1 MLRLLVADHQPGG
14 QPEHAEDGSDQAPG
28 VDVAVPTLGVVA
40 DPDPD
45 QQSGEDQHDLQGV
58 HRWPLTSAEYT
69 AEAMT
74 GSYDVAF
81 LGGGMGGYVGAI
93 RAAQLGLR
101 TAVVEEDKLGG
112 TCLHR
117 GCIPTKAL
125 LQSAFVLDQA
135 RQGGRLGVRVS
146 GVELDYAQVAKNRD
160 QVVGQLHRGVE
171 YLMKKNRIEVVR
183 GRGHLEGPRRVRVGG
198 GQSGDVEVEAGSMV
212 IATGSR
218 PKQVPGAEAD
228 GRVVLTSDHAL
239 ALDHVPASAIVL
251 GAGAVGVEFASFW
264 RSCGAEVTVV
274 EMLDRL
280 VPLEDRAIGVELA
293 KHFEARGIRCLVGA
307 TLDLGSIRR
316 GEEGVEVSV
325 THAGEEQRLR
335 AEVLLIAIGRTPNTE
350 EIGLENPAVELERGF
365 VRAGPDLRTAQE
377 GVYAIGDVIGG
388 FLLAHKGSHEGII
401 AAEVMAG
408 GVPIHSTPTWSPG
421 RPTAPPRSPRSGS
434 PRRRLGPRATRSAP
448 GSSAHRQ
455 RPLDH
460 LGGAGLLQ
468 GRRRGRRQRPRRPH
482 DRPRGHRA
490 HLCRGAGRPARG
502 HPVRDGQGHCPPSDR
517 ERDNHGGRAGG
528 RGRADPHVS
537 GRALL
542 SVSRS
547 RRPKPGAPSRL
558 RNVAPFPR
566 P

>member
-1 MLRLLVADHQPGG
+1 
-14 QPEHAEDGSDQAPG
+14 
-28 VDVAVPTLGVVA
+28 
-40 DPDPD
+40 
-45 QQSGEDQHDLQGV
+45 
-58 HRWPLTSAEYT
+58 
-69 AEAMT
+69 MT

-146 GVELDYAQVAKNRD
+146 GVELDYPQVARNRD
-160 QVVGQLHRGVE
+160 QVVAQLHRGVE

-183 GRGHLEGPRRVRVGG
+183 GRGLLEGPRRLRVSG
-198 GQSGDVEVEAGSMV
+198 GQSGDVEVEAGSIV

-239 ALDHVPASAIVL
+239 ALDHVPASALVL

-293 KHFEARGIRCLVGA
+293 KHFEARGIRCLTGA

-316 GEEGVEVSV
+316 GEQGVEVSV
-325 THAGEEQRLR
+325 THDGKEEGLR

-350 EIGLENPAVELERGF
+350 EIGLETTAVELERGF
-365 VRAGPDLRTAQE
+365 VRAGPDLRTTQE
-377 GVYAIGDVIGG
+377 GVYGIGDVIGG

-401 AAEVMAG
+401 AAEVIAG
-408 GVPIHSTPTWSPG
+408 QGPHPLDPNLVPRTTYCTPQIASIGLSEEEARAAGHEVSAGVFPLTANGRSVIWGERGFCKVVAGADGTVLGVHMIGPEVTELIYAAALGGLLEATPFEMGRAIAPHPTVSEILMEASLAAAGEPIHM
-421 RPTAPPRSPRSGS
+421 
-434 PRRRLGPRATRSAP
+434 
-448 GSSAHRQ
+448 
-455 RPLDH
+455 
-460 LGGAGLLQ
+460 
-468 GRRRGRRQRPRRPH
+468 
-482 DRPRGHRA
+482 
-490 HLCRGAGRPARG
+490 
-502 HPVRDGQGHCPPSDR
+502 
-517 ERDNHGGRAGG
+517 
-528 RGRADPHVS
+528 
-537 GRALL
+537 
-542 SVSRS
+542 
-547 RRPKPGAPSRL
+547 
-558 RNVAPFPR
+558 
-566 P
+566 

>member
-1 MLRLLVADHQPGG
+1 M
-14 QPEHAEDGSDQAPG
+14 
-28 VDVAVPTLGVVA
+28 T
-40 DPDPD
+40 
-45 QQSGEDQHDLQGV
+45 
-58 HRWPLTSAEYT
+58 TSC
-69 AEAMT
+69 
-74 GSYDVAF
+74 DVAF

-125 LQSAFVLDQA
+125 LQAAFVLDQA
-135 RQGGRLGVRVS
+135 RHGGRVGVRVS
-146 GVELDYAQVAKNRD
+146 GLELDYPQVARNRD
-160 QVVGQLHRGVE
+160 QVVSQLHRGIE

-183 GRGHLEGPRRVRVGG
+183 GRGRLEGPGRVRVGG
-198 GQSGDVEVEAGSMV
+198 GQSGDVDVEAGSIV

-239 ALDHVPASAIVL
+239 GLDHVPASAVVL

-264 RSCGAEVTVV
+264 RSCGSEVTVV

-307 TLDLGSIRR
+307 TMDLASIRR

-325 THAGEEQRLR
+325 THGGAEERLR

-350 EIGLENPAVELERGF
+350 EIGLESTAVELERGF
-365 VRAGPDLRTAQE
+365 VRAGQDLRTAQE

-401 AAEVMAG
+401 AAEVIAG
-408 GVPIHSTPTWSPG
+408 
-421 RPTAPPRSPRSGS
+421 RSPH
-434 PRRRLGPRATRSAP
+434 PLDPNLVPPDHLLHPPDRLDRALRGGGPCGGTP
-448 GSSAHRQ
+448 GEHRGLPAHRQ

-468 GRRRGRRQRPRRPH
+468 DGRRGGRQRTRRPH

-490 HLCRGAGRPARG
+490 DLRRGAGRPARG
-502 HPVRDGQGHCPPSDR
+502 HPVRDGPGDRPPSDR

-537 GRALL
+537 GRAPL
-542 SVSRS
+542 SVSRTH
-547 RRPKPGAPSRL
+547 RPKPAAPSRL